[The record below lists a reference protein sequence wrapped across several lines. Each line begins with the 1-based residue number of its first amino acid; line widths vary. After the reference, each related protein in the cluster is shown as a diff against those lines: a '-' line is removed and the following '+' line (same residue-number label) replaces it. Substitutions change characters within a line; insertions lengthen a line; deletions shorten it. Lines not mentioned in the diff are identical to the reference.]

1 MQSNSSSGEVQK
13 YSILIIDDNLTLQ
26 EILLRQLTRSGYIVK
41 GVGGPRQALEWL
53 EVNKADLIVLDVML
67 PEMNGYELCK
77 KIRERHTPAQLPI
90 IMLSALGQDVEDRI
104 KGLQSGANDFLAKPY
119 HIDELRARI
128 QMLLVTHPR

>member
-1 MQSNSSSGEVQK
+1 MQNNPPSEPGQK
-13 YSILIIDDNLTLQ
+13 YSILVIDDNLTLQ

-41 GVGGPRQALEWL
+41 TIGSAKQALEWL
-53 EVNKADLIVLDVML
+53 QTNKADLIVLDIML
-67 PEMNGYELCK
+67 PEMNGFELCK
-77 KIRERHTPAQLPI
+77 KIRERHSPAQLPI

-128 QMLLVTHPR
+128 QMLLVTHPH